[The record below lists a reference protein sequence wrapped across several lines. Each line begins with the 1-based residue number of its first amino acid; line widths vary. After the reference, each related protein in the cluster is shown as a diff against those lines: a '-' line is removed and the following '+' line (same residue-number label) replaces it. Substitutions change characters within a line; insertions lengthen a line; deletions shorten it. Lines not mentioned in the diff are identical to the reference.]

1 MASDIEDLKNL
12 VLCKIQEGENLL
24 QQVHCHFANVEGSK
38 KLERRIRSEIKFLQ
52 RLLDVEVEVKKEH
65 MLSSNL
71 GSLAAVVDILRKC
84 ESPIA
89 IFKPFS
95 LKNGSSNRIE
105 VDVVS
110 KGGQVWHKAIA
121 RKAEALE
128 DISKGRTSCGQKS
141 VIDQAS
147 AYIKC
152 ARLHPHLF
160 NPPQVV
166 FHFFNSISSSIV
178 VKLKK
183 RGVEVEG
190 EIRPMMENSFSESDT
205 SSSCD
210 SDDEDSEGYEEYN
223 EICGGI
229 SPSPHSNLDNL
240 KQSDKLFLDITCM
253 VAYVSSMTNGGANYI
268 FPRAIYNQQAEWE
281 RSSPAKPKLDSLFG
295 DKQLV
300 TCREALTDFQTLVER
315 MGGTGEK
322 QRMREL
328 IARLDIVEDTPCG
341 RVAQLQLTSNIKTRS
356 KLIFCTADRLGI
368 VVVTANTGF
377 VRSAAS
383 QGIEIAH
390 FVHEPRVLTEQQEPF
405 SIPLKTP
412 DSASNV

>member
-1 MASDIEDLKNL
+1 M
-12 VLCKIQEGENLL
+12 
-24 QQVHCHFANVEGSK
+24 
-38 KLERRIRSEIKFLQ
+38 
-52 RLLDVEVEVKKEH
+52 
-65 MLSSNL
+65 
-71 GSLAAVVDILRKC
+71 
-84 ESPIA
+84 
-89 IFKPFS
+89 
-95 LKNGSSNRIE
+95 
-105 VDVVS
+105 DVVS
-110 KGGQVWHKAIA
+110 KGGKVWHKAIA

-160 NPPQVV
+160 NPPQVNCPNYAQYSHSQESSIKQVV

-190 EIRPMMENSFSESDT
+190 EIRPIMENSFSESDT

-210 SDDEDSEGYEEYN
+210 SDEDDSEGYEGYN
-223 EICGGI
+223 EINEGM
-229 SPSPHSNLDNL
+229 STSPHSNLDNL
-240 KQSDKLFLDITCM
+240 RQSDKLFLDITCM

-281 RSSPAKPKLDSLFG
+281 RSSPAKPKLDALFG

-341 RVAQLQLTSNIKTRS
+341 RVAQLQLTSNVKTRS
-356 KLIFCTADRLGI
+356 RLIFCTADKLGI

-383 QGIEIAH
+383 QVILSIQMFLFFCF
-390 FVHEPRVLTEQQEPF
+390 FVL
-405 SIPLKTP
+405 
-412 DSASNV
+412 NV

>member
-1 MASDIEDLKNL
+1 MTEDIEDLKSL

-24 QQVHCHFANVEGSK
+24 QQAQCHFVSVEGSK

-52 RLLDVEVEVKKEH
+52 KLLEAKMDVKKEH
-65 MLSSNL
+65 ILSSNL
-71 GSLAAVVDILRKC
+71 GSLAAVISILHKS
-84 ESPIA
+84 ENPAA

-95 LKNGSSNRIE
+95 LKNGPINRIE

-110 KGGQVWHKAIA
+110 KGGAIWHKAIA

-141 VIDQAS
+141 VVDQAT

-160 NPPQVV
+160 DPPKVV
-166 FHFFNSISSSIV
+166 FHFFNSISSSIA
-178 VKLKK
+178 VKLRK
-183 RGVEVEG
+183 RGVDVEG
-190 EIRPMMENSFSESDT
+190 DVRPIMEDSFSGSDA

-210 SDDEDSEGYEEYN
+210 SDEDDSEDYEEDDEEWGVMAN
-223 EICGGI
+223 
-229 SPSPHSNLDNL
+229 SLHSSLDNL
-240 KQSDKLFLDITCM
+240 RQSDKLFLDITCM
-253 VAYVSSMTNGGANYI
+253 VAYVSSMTNGGANYV

-281 RSSPAKPKLDSLFG
+281 RSSPAKPKLDALFG
-295 DKQLV
+295 DKRLV
-300 TCREALTDFQTLVER
+300 TCREALIDFQALVER

-322 QRMREL
+322 QRTREL
-328 IARLDIVEDTPCG
+328 IARLGIVEDSPFG
-341 RVAQLQLTSNIKTRS
+341 RVAQLQLTSNVKTRS
-356 KLIFCTADRLGI
+356 RLIFCTADKLGI

-390 FVHEPRVLTEQQEPF
+390 YVHEPRVLTEQQEPF
-405 SIPLKTP
+405 SIPLDP
-412 DSASNV
+412 IDSAPNI